1 MDAQVS
7 KLRVTRC
14 CWRCYAPCRR
24 SSSGLTPPASTSDE
38 DGDGEA
44 DEMVGHGTPVAEIV
58 KLAAPKARI
67 IPRSRSTRSTRTPG
81 ATCLCSHRGD
91 SVRLPQRRQHDEP
104 EPGLVAGVGSAGEHD
119 QGKTTMTTTRRGGMR
134 SSSPWQAHENTSASR
149 YPAAEDGA
157 LAVTLMDQER
167 KKSSFANYGGW
178 VDAS

>member
-14 CWRCYAPCRR
+14 CWRCYSPCRR

-44 DEMVGHGTPVAEIV
+44 DEMVGHGTHVAEIV
-58 KLAAPKARI
+58 KLTAPKAGI
-67 IPRSRSTRSTRTPG
+67 IPRAQRAQLGRPGQRVFVLAEAIQFASRNG
-81 ATCLCSHRGD
+81 AG
-91 SVRLPQRRQHDEP
+91 
-104 EPGLVAGVGSAGEHD
+104 
-119 QGKTTMTTTRRGGMR
+119 
-134 SSSPWQAHENTSASR
+134 SR

-157 LAVTLMDQER
+157 LTVTLVDQER

-178 VDAS
+178 VDVA